1 MVVLYITMKQKQ
13 QLKKHPILPEQTNPK
28 DETFIAWSRMSHKRR
43 HTTCPDAEEA
53 WNAFKGKIKPNAS
66 HRTGWQLCLATLAG
80 AAAMLAGVLLYQH
93 FFHETR
99 PEDTFI
105 ALTYDD
111 TPQHIRLKGYNQSM
125 DISSLDSISFLSDAD
140 PLCRKQPEASV
151 PATGQ
156 PMKGM
161 QELSTPRGMDFKITL
176 SDGTEVWL
184 NAESSLVFPS
194 AFTESHRE
202 VRLKG
207 EAYFKVARNEQAPF
221 IVTSD
226 KMNVRVLGTEF
237 NFRNYDTPHVS
248 LVHGSVEIFR
258 PGEKTPEARLS
269 PGQDAWRDEH
279 DNIQVKDI
287 DTYAVTQ
294 WICGFFY
301 FDHTSLMDILQELGR
316 WYNLGVVFHNS
327 QYLNTPIHFNALRTE
342 NIHQTIKNLNQL
354 QKGEI
359 KLEGKN
365 IAVY

>member
-1 MVVLYITMKQKQ
+1 
-13 QLKKHPILPEQTNPK
+13 
-28 DETFIAWSRMSHKRR
+28 MSHRRR
-43 HTTCPDAEEA
+43 HSNCPDAEDA
-53 WNAFKGKIKPNAS
+53 WNAFKGKMKPAAS
-66 HRTGWQLCLATLAG
+66 RKSGWQLCLATLAG

-93 FFHETR
+93 LAHETH
-99 PEDTFI
+99 PEDAFI

-111 TPQHIRLKGYNQSM
+111 SPQHIRLKGYEQAM
-125 DISSLDSISFLSDAD
+125 DISSLDSISFLPDTE
-140 PLCRKQPEASV
+140 PFHQKQLATSTSS
-151 PATGQ
+151 ATGQ

-184 NAESSLVFPS
+184 NAESSLEFPS
-194 AFTESHRE
+194 AFTGNHRE

-248 LVHGSVEIFR
+248 LVHGSVEVFR
-258 PGEKTPEARLS
+258 PGEKTPEARLL
-269 PGQDAWRDEH
+269 PGQDAWCDEK

-294 WICGFFY
+294 WTCGFFY
-301 FDHTSLMDILQELGR
+301 FDHASLMDILQELGR

-342 NIHQTIKNLNQL
+342 NIHQTIKNLNRL

-359 KLEGKN
+359 RLEGKN